1 MSTVFL
7 YEKIYEAILSDIVS
21 GKFQGGDILPSEKE
35 LCVQYEV
42 SLITVRRALKQLEQ
56 DNIIMKAKG
65 KGSVVNA
72 DIRGSQGC
80 KNKNLG
86 IMDLAWSGIIMP
98 QYDPVPFNSNLY
110 NQNEW
115 KNIIYSA
122 IYRKLS
128 SKYNL
133 IIGTY
138 DRDYVL
144 NHFEETVFRN
154 VDRILVIGVYTQEL
168 IDMLHNLGKLVIVYN
183 NFDKNIR
190 VCSVTNDERQKTS
203 DLVTHLIKSGH
214 KKIASINGDITFS
227 ESVERFMGYQEA
239 LMKNNVPVSW
249 NLIKWGNRSAESGY
263 FLAKEW
269 LSEKDPPTAI
279 VCVND
284 CVAAGAVYAVK
295 EMGLDCPRDI
305 SIVGHDNNVLIQD
318 LSIPKITSI
327 DPKYDL
333 IGNKIADKI
342 VRDIW
347 LDDTTIIESEIVFK
361 DPAKCYNP
369 LDHNS
374 LKSNYS

>member
-1 MSTVFL
+1 M
-7 YEKIYEAILSDIVS
+7 
-21 GKFQGGDILPSEKE
+21 
-35 LCVQYEV
+35 
-42 SLITVRRALKQLEQ
+42 
-56 DNIIMKAKG
+56 
-65 KGSVVNA
+65 
-72 DIRGSQGC
+72 
-80 KNKNLG
+80 
-86 IMDLAWSGIIMP
+86 
-98 QYDPVPFNSNLY
+98 
-110 NQNEW
+110 
-115 KNIIYSA
+115 
-122 IYRKLS
+122 
-128 SKYNL
+128 
-133 IIGTY
+133 
-138 DRDYVL
+138 
-144 NHFEETVFRN
+144 
-154 VDRILVIGVYTQEL
+154 YTQEL

-361 DPAKCYNP
+361 DTAKCYNP